1 MIQSKA
7 LEVNLASYH
16 VDVDI
21 DPAYEPLQAVMSRYY
36 GLAEGLTTFLK
47 ELSHPRK
54 NLQFIVAEAR
64 AYALNYFHLLRDHE
78 RGPEAAAL
86 FVDIFLSALDQSPD
100 PDVRTDAVDDLLL
113 FLQKMIRE
121 SGSGA
126 IGRFIPVLDDA
137 FARIADL
144 DEDDFFL
151 FVKSYY
157 RPERLAEALA
167 PYSSDVAIDFAPVNR
182 FLARYLAAAYDYWL
196 AQDDPFDW
204 FSQEVDGLA
213 DREAVAL
220 IFEEIDRDRIRAY
233 RERLDAVLADEAGG
247 TEHARA
253 LYRLGGLLNLPGY
266 NDFVE
271 AYRKIPSRLLAAG
284 RDSGQSNRWKVIF
297 LFHIMNI
304 AGLSVIHEEALR
316 DINRT
321 LGWLIGHE
329 RFSYLDQ
336 LIQET
341 FAILKT
347 RFRDFPAT
355 ALTCVLNMG
364 RGVYR
369 TDDSDLVKLFINAAT
384 DLGFQAPMI
393 GGVGD
398 DWQIRVNAAHLQNIR
413 VWMELIGLNPKW
425 STRLLSDLVIH
436 LSVGGVFIKDT
447 DLFPRDVT
455 RLLNADIGPVYNLVK
470 QLCRLFPVY
479 FNDIGAEGELRD
491 ISTRIDEVANRKD
504 PLVHFLR
511 KQTHVESSNRVVHFV
526 AAVLRYWR
534 TRDRSHVEPF
544 VPPNIFERIP
554 EGGPHIEGV
563 HRAMVRLAE
572 WEIVDDP
579 QDVLRRSEAELRE
592 RLAEAPGISDR
603 DRERVALAA
612 KLFKL
617 LHQKYRL
624 VLGGAGEDDVSR
636 YLSQLRT
643 EAFPDLGD
651 LREALAEPDIGRKVA
666 RLLDYLETLK
676 GRILSEE
683 AYEIREDIYKKRHFT
698 VDIPSMYGSYHELK
712 FDALGLAF
720 RIESVVNAGFEEI
733 VDRIDLT
740 LITKEIFFRI
750 YELLR
755 LFDRALRVDGIA
767 SVEIEVQLELLSH
780 ALETRGFTFTQYLD
794 IFKGFARAVSNI
806 ISDYFHNVHEH
817 NLNRILE
824 GLPPDQILD
833 KYLAG
838 DGDDDPEKRRHRISE
853 IFFREKIAMS
863 LGLQQLDLFLGRVL
877 QTLFQQA
884 NKVPEDKL
892 RQLLNY
898 DPQRAMTS
906 ITAPEDRAVGIIHLG
921 NKGHNLVKLHRL
933 GFPVPPG
940 FIITTEVFR
949 CREVIET
956 YPPAAKN
963 FEAQMAH
970 HIRGIEGQTGKR
982 FGDPDNPLLFSV
994 RSGSSI
1000 SQPGMM
1006 DTFLNVGMNEEIA
1019 EGLARRTGN
1028 PWFAWDNYRRF
1039 IQCFGMSY
1047 DLQRDD
1053 FDAIMEDF
1061 KREKDIPFKRGFS
1074 GEEMRALARAYK
1086 QRVVEAGIAIPDDP
1100 FEQLMVT
1107 VNKVLNSW
1115 ESAKAQAYRKII
1127 GISDDWGTAVTVQS
1141 MVYGNLSP
1149 SAGTGVVFTHNPKWS
1164 EDTLRL
1170 WGDFTVGNQGEDVV
1184 SGLVKTL
1191 PISLIQQDRE
1201 MRDTDITMETH
1212 FPEIYKALKEWAAE
1226 LIYQRGWSPQEIEF
1240 TFEGPRFADLYLLQS
1255 RNMAMRKRKQV
1266 FTFDPEDLIGNGD
1279 LLGNGIGVS
1288 GGAMSGRAVFTLEE
1302 IDRWRRDEP
1311 DARLIL
1317 LRNDTVP
1324 DDIREINAADG
1335 LLTARG
1341 GLTSHAAVVAHRLGK
1356 TCVVGCGNLIC
1367 SEPDRLCRFD
1377 EQEVRSGDFLSIDGQ
1392 EGHVYKGLMRV
1403 RET

>member
-1 MIQSKA
+1 VIQSKA

-21 DPAYEPLQAVMSRYY
+21 DPAYEPLQAVMAPYY
-36 GLAEGLTTFLK
+36 GLTEGLTTFLK
-47 ELSHPRK
+47 ELSHPHR
-54 NLQFIVAEAR
+54 NLPFIVAEAR
-64 AYALNYFHLLRDHE
+64 GYALNYFHLLRDHD

-86 FVDIFLSALDQSPD
+86 FADIFLDAVGESAD
-100 PDVRTDAVDDLLL
+100 PDVRTDAVDNLLI
-113 FLQKMIRE
+113 FLRKMVRDAE
-121 SGSGA
+121 SDG
-126 IGRFIPVLDDA
+126 IPRFLSVLDDA
-137 FARIADL
+137 LGRIADL
-144 DEDDFFL
+144 SDEDFFL

-157 RPERLAEALA
+157 RPEKLAEELA
-167 PYSSDVAIDFAPVNR
+167 SYSLSRAIDFSVVNR
-182 FLARYLAAAYDYWL
+182 FLERYFRSTYDYWL
-196 AQDDPFDW
+196 DQDDPFDW
-204 FSQEVDGLA
+204 FSHEVEGMA
-213 DREAVAL
+213 DREAVAR
-220 IFEEIDRDRIRAY
+220 IFEEIERSRIRTL
-233 RERLDAVLADEAGG
+233 RDRLDAAPTRESPDG
-247 TEHARA
+247 EHARA
-253 LYRLGGLLNLPGY
+253 LYRLSRMLELPGF

-284 RDSGQSNRWKVIF
+284 RDSGQGNRWKVIF

-304 AGLSVIHEEALR
+304 AGLSTIHEEALR

-329 RFSYLDQ
+329 RFSYLDH

-347 RFRDFPAT
+347 RFQDFPAT
-355 ALTCVLNMG
+355 ALTCILNMG

-413 VWMELIGLNPKW
+413 IWMELIGLNPKW

-455 RLLNADIGPVYNLVK
+455 RLLNGDIGPVYNLVK

-504 PLVHFLR
+504 HLVHFLR

-526 AAVLRYWR
+526 AAVLRFWR

-544 VPPNIFERIP
+544 VPPNIFQRIP
-554 EGGPHIEGV
+554 ETGPHIEGV

-572 WEIVDDP
+572 WRVAAEPRDFLD
-579 QDVLRRSEAELRE
+579 RTEAELRG
-592 RLAEAPGISDR
+592 RLAEIPGISDR
-603 DRERVALAA
+603 DRERVVLAA
-612 KLFKL
+612 RLFKL

-636 YLSQLRT
+636 YLAQLRS
-643 EAFPDLGD
+643 EAFPDLD
-651 LREALAEPDIGRKVA
+651 HLRTALAEPDIGRKLSG
-666 RLLDYLETLK
+666 LLDYLETL
-676 GRILSEE
+676 RTLILSDETF
-683 AYEIREDIYKKRHFT
+683 EIREDIYKKRHFT
-698 VDIPSMYGSYHELK
+698 VDIPSMYGSYHEMK
-712 FDALGLAF
+712 FDALGLTF
-720 RIESVVNAGFEEI
+720 RIESAVNACFEEI

-750 YELLR
+750 HEQLL
-755 LFDRALRVDGIA
+755 LFDRALRIDGIA

-817 NLNRILE
+817 NLNRILDS
-824 GLPPDQILD
+824 LPYDLILE
-833 KYLAG
+833 KYRSVA
-838 DGDDDPEKRRHRISE
+838 DGDDTEKRRNRIIE
-853 IFFREKIAMS
+853 VFFREKIAMS
-863 LGLQQLDLFLGRVL
+863 LGLQQLDLFLGRIL
-877 QTLFQQA
+877 RTLFQQA
-884 NKVPEDKL
+884 NKIPENKM

-906 ITAPEDRAVGIIHLG
+906 ITEPEERAVGIIHLG

-956 YPPAAKN
+956 YPPAARN
-963 FEAQMAH
+963 FEEQMAFQ
-970 HIRGIEGQTGKR
+970 IGGIERQTGKR
-982 FGDPDNPLLFSV
+982 FGDPGNPLLFSV

-1006 DTFLNVGMNEEIA
+1006 DTFLNVGMNEDIA
-1019 EGLARRTGN
+1019 EGLAKRTGN

-1039 IQCFGMSY
+1039 IQCFGMSF
-1047 DLQRDD
+1047 DLKRDD
-1053 FDAIMEDF
+1053 FDALMEAF
-1061 KREKDIPFKRGFS
+1061 KRQKGIPFKRGFS
-1074 GEEMRALARAYK
+1074 GEEMRALALSYK
-1086 QRVVEAGIAIPDDP
+1086 RLLTDSGIAIPDDP
-1100 FEQLMVT
+1100 MEQLLVT
-1107 VNKVLNSW
+1107 VKKVLNSW

-1127 GISDDWGTAVTVQS
+1127 GISEDWGTAVTVQG

-1149 SAGTGVVFTHNPKWS
+1149 TAGTGVVFTHNPKWS
-1164 EDTLRL
+1164 EDNLRL

-1201 MRDTDITMETH
+1201 MRNTDITLETH
-1212 FPEIYKALKEWAAE
+1212 FPEIYKALKDWAGE
-1226 LIYQRGWSPQEIEF
+1226 LIYRRGWSPQEVEF
-1240 TFEGPRFADLYLLQS
+1240 TFEGPRSADLYLLQS
-1255 RNMAMRKRKQV
+1255 RNMSIRKRKQLS
-1266 FTFDPEDLIGNGD
+1266 TFLAEEPIGNGR

-1302 IDRWRRDEP
+1302 IDRWRREEP
-1311 DARLIL
+1311 ETRLIL

-1367 SEPDRLCRFD
+1367 DEPDRICRFD
-1377 EQEVRSGDFLSIDGQ
+1377 ERELRSGDFLSIDGQ
-1392 EGHVYKGLMRV
+1392 EGIVYNGFMRV

>member
-666 RLLDYLETLK
+666 RLLDYLDDNGL
-676 GRILSEE
+676 
-683 AYEIREDIYKKRHFT
+683 RENT
-698 VDIPSMYGSYHELK
+698 
-712 FDALGLAF
+712 
-720 RIESVVNAGFEEI
+720 I
-733 VDRIDLT
+733 V
-740 LITKEIFFRI
+740 
-750 YELLR
+750 
-755 LFDRALRVDGIA
+755 
-767 SVEIEVQLELLSH
+767 
-780 ALETRGFTFTQYLD
+780 
-794 IFKGFARAVSNI
+794 
-806 ISDYFHNVHEH
+806 
-817 NLNRILE
+817 
-824 GLPPDQILD
+824 
-833 KYLAG
+833 
-838 DGDDDPEKRRHRISE
+838 
-853 IFFREKIAMS
+853 
-863 LGLQQLDLFLGRVL
+863 
-877 QTLFQQA
+877 
-884 NKVPEDKL
+884 
-892 RQLLNY
+892 
-898 DPQRAMTS
+898 
-906 ITAPEDRAVGIIHLG
+906 
-921 NKGHNLVKLHRL
+921 
-933 GFPVPPG
+933 
-940 FIITTEVFR
+940 
-949 CREVIET
+949 
-956 YPPAAKN
+956 
-963 FEAQMAH
+963 
-970 HIRGIEGQTGKR
+970 
-982 FGDPDNPLLFSV
+982 
-994 RSGSSI
+994 
-1000 SQPGMM
+1000 
-1006 DTFLNVGMNEEIA
+1006 
-1019 EGLARRTGN
+1019 
-1028 PWFAWDNYRRF
+1028 
-1039 IQCFGMSY
+1039 
-1047 DLQRDD
+1047 
-1053 FDAIMEDF
+1053 
-1061 KREKDIPFKRGFS
+1061 
-1074 GEEMRALARAYK
+1074 
-1086 QRVVEAGIAIPDDP
+1086 
-1100 FEQLMVT
+1100 
-1107 VNKVLNSW
+1107 
-1115 ESAKAQAYRKII
+1115 
-1127 GISDDWGTAVTVQS
+1127 
-1141 MVYGNLSP
+1141 
-1149 SAGTGVVFTHNPKWS
+1149 
-1164 EDTLRL
+1164 
-1170 WGDFTVGNQGEDVV
+1170 
-1184 SGLVKTL
+1184 
-1191 PISLIQQDRE
+1191 
-1201 MRDTDITMETH
+1201 
-1212 FPEIYKALKEWAAE
+1212 
-1226 LIYQRGWSPQEIEF
+1226 
-1240 TFEGPRFADLYLLQS
+1240 
-1255 RNMAMRKRKQV
+1255 
-1266 FTFDPEDLIGNGD
+1266 
-1279 LLGNGIGVS
+1279 
-1288 GGAMSGRAVFTLEE
+1288 
-1302 IDRWRRDEP
+1302 
-1311 DARLIL
+1311 
-1317 LRNDTVP
+1317 
-1324 DDIREINAADG
+1324 
-1335 LLTARG
+1335 
-1341 GLTSHAAVVAHRLGK
+1341 
-1356 TCVVGCGNLIC
+1356 
-1367 SEPDRLCRFD
+1367 
-1377 EQEVRSGDFLSIDGQ
+1377 
-1392 EGHVYKGLMRV
+1392 
-1403 RET
+1403 